1 MKAEMVKSR
10 EEMRVSL
17 VAAES
22 SKQVV
27 SLTRALNV
35 IREPLIETMGK
46 IIYSCMFNFS
56 VLPLRDFDKVESES
70 CSLTSCFWSSFKD

>member
-1 MKAEMVKSR
+1 MKAEMVDSR
-10 EEMRVSL
+10 KEMRVSL

-35 IREPLIETMGK
+35 IREPLIETVNREDDISYM
-46 IIYSCMFNFS
+46 
-56 VLPLRDFDKVESES
+56 
-70 CSLTSCFWSSFKD
+70 